1 MDSNFDDKIINQI
14 ETSLS
19 NQMNESLFTT
29 GLEKS
34 NRSDTQENA
43 EYAGR
48 NYDYIGNQMPPLSRA
63 EYIRQARAACL
74 RQLNNIQDRTDRTGS
89 YENYSPDTDTFVQ
102 EKPHKKKARGLGLFQ
117 EGSNP
122 VQAMSTGSRGY
133 EENLP
138 QEIASYRAL
147 IIRTVCAILIFLL
160 IFAFDRFDLA
170 IGKFTSESVREY
182 VTSND
187 TLKKLEELVVIW
199 LK

>member
-1 MDSNFDDKIINQI
+1 MDSNFEDKIINQI
-14 ETSLS
+14 ETGLS

-29 GLEKS
+29 GLEKINS
-34 NRSDTQENA
+34 SDTQENA
-43 EYAGR
+43 EYADR

-74 RQLNNIQDRTDRTGS
+74 RQLNNIQDRTGS
-89 YENYSPDTDTFVQ
+89 YEDYSLDTDTFAQ
-102 EKPHKKKARGLGLFQ
+102 EKPNKKKARGLGLFQ
-117 EGSNP
+117 EGSSP
-122 VQAMSTGSRGY
+122 VQAMSAGSRGY

-138 QEIASYRAL
+138 KEIASYRAL

-170 IGKFTSESVREY
+170 IGQFTSESVREY

>member
-14 ETSLS
+14 ETGLS

-29 GLEKS
+29 GLEKI
-34 NRSDTQENA
+34 NNSDTQENA
-43 EYAGR
+43 EYADR
-48 NYDYIGNQMPPLSRA
+48 NYDYTGNQMPTLSRA

-74 RQLNNIQDRTDRTGS
+74 RQLNNIQDRTGS
-89 YENYSPDTDTFVQ
+89 YEDYSLDTDTFAQ
-102 EKPHKKKARGLGLFQ
+102 EKPNKKKARGLGLFQ
-117 EGSNP
+117 EGSSP
-122 VQAMSTGSRGY
+122 VQTMSAGSRGY

-138 QEIASYRAL
+138 KEIASYRAL

-170 IGKFTSESVREY
+170 IGQFTSESVREY

-187 TLKKLEELVVIW
+187 TLKKLEELVVTW

>member
-14 ETSLS
+14 ETGLS

-29 GLEKS
+29 GLEKINS
-34 NRSDTQENA
+34 SDTQENA
-43 EYAGR
+43 EYADR
-48 NYDYIGNQMPPLSRA
+48 NYDYTGNQMPTLSRA

-74 RQLNNIQDRTDRTGS
+74 RQLNNIQDRTGS
-89 YENYSPDTDTFVQ
+89 YEDYSLDTDTFAQ
-102 EKPHKKKARGLGLFQ
+102 EKPNKKKARGLGLFQ
-117 EGSNP
+117 EGSSP
-122 VQAMSTGSRGY
+122 VQTMSAGSRGY

-138 QEIASYRAL
+138 KEIASYRAL

-170 IGKFTSESVREY
+170 IGQFTSESVREY

-187 TLKKLEELVVIW
+187 TLKKLEELVVTW